1 MEEKEIAKPDF
12 TEFLWKN
19 GKCCICEDPLK
30 DSKQINFGMLDKLTF
45 WKFPGWGNIFAEK
58 PGDRISGRALA
69 VVCDKCYHAKKRG
82 EPVGKIRFAL
92 EVTEEMKEIIYH
104 PVEDLRD
111 APPMKL
117 SSEALG

>member
-1 MEEKEIAKPDF
+1 MEKKEIVKPDF
-12 TEFLWKN
+12 TEFLWKK

-30 DSKQINFGMLDKLTF
+30 DSKQINFGMLDKFTF
-45 WKFPGWGNIFAEK
+45 WKAPGWGNVLAK
-58 PGDRISGRALA
+58 DPGDRTASRALA

-92 EVTEEMKEIIYH
+92 EVKEEMKEIIYH

-111 APPMKL
+111 APPIKVR
-117 SSEALG
+117 EE

>member
-12 TEFLWKN
+12 TEFLWKK

-30 DSKQINFGMLDKLTF
+30 DSKQINFAMLDKLTF

-58 PGDRISGRALA
+58 SGDRVSGRALA

-82 EPVGKIRFAL
+82 EPVGEIRFAL

-111 APPMKL
+111 APLMKL
-117 SSEALG
+117 SSEAFE